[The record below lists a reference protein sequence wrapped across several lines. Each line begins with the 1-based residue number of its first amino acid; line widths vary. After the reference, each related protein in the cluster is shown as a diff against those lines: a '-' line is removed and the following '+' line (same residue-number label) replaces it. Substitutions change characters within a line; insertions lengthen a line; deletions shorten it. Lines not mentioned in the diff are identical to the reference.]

1 MRKTTVVFDL
11 DGTLLDTLEDLADST
26 NYALARYGFP
36 TRTLEEVRCFV
47 GNGVR
52 KLIERALPGGAGNAR
67 FEEVLDCFKRYYV
80 GHCKVKTGLYPGI
93 PDLLL
98 QLKAGGYKVGIVSN
112 KLQGGVDELY
122 HYYFDEDSDSVICSS
137 QIGSGNDKEKNAD
150 QFASYFLV
158 PSAALYAAIT
168 KCKKNSTDK
177 LSLNDIIRLE
187 QYFGISHQAMLIRL
201 QSEGQLTSADLAS
214 MQGGII
220 SAAARLGFDT
230 SLYKPTEENK
240 KMQVLGHYICQAE
253 NLLDNDVISQGKYE
267 ELLLDAFREDIVYG
281 LESEEG
287 DIVD

>member
-1 MRKTTVVFDL
+1 MIDRMDL
-11 DGTLLDTLEDLADST
+11 
-26 NYALARYGFP
+26 
-36 TRTLEEVRCFV
+36 
-47 GNGVR
+47 
-52 KLIERALPGGAGNAR
+52 
-67 FEEVLDCFKRYYV
+67 
-80 GHCKVKTGLYPGI
+80 
-93 PDLLL
+93 
-98 QLKAGGYKVGIVSN
+98 SN
-112 KLQGGVDELY
+112 KASTIRKRLGEDESSPVDIFSLVQTIENLTLVFYPLGSNISGACFRNRLSSLIVVNSDMSLGRQRFSLAHELY

-168 KCKKNSTDK
+168 KCKKNSPGK

-220 SAAARLGFDT
+220 SVAARLGFDT

>member
-1 MRKTTVVFDL
+1 M
-11 DGTLLDTLEDLADST
+11 
-26 NYALARYGFP
+26 
-36 TRTLEEVRCFV
+36 
-47 GNGVR
+47 
-52 KLIERALPGGAGNAR
+52 
-67 FEEVLDCFKRYYV
+67 
-80 GHCKVKTGLYPGI
+80 
-93 PDLLL
+93 
-98 QLKAGGYKVGIVSN
+98 
-112 KLQGGVDELY
+112 
-122 HYYFDEDSDSVICSS
+122 
-137 QIGSGNDKEKNAD
+137 
-150 QFASYFLV
+150 
-158 PSAALYAAIT
+158 
-168 KCKKNSTDK
+168 
-177 LSLNDIIRLE
+177 NDIIRLE

-220 SAAARLGFDT
+220 SAAARLGFDA

>member
-1 MRKTTVVFDL
+1 MSVSISHPQSCT
-11 DGTLLDTLEDLADST
+11 
-26 NYALARYGFP
+26 
-36 TRTLEEVRCFV
+36 
-47 GNGVR
+47 
-52 KLIERALPGGAGNAR
+52 ERSQK
-67 FEEVLDCFKRYYV
+67 FHV
-80 GHCKVKTGLYPGI
+80 I
-93 PDLLL
+93 
-98 QLKAGGYKVGIVSN
+98 S
-112 KLQGGVDELY
+112 
-122 HYYFDEDSDSVICSS
+122 SVIGGKVAPHRYLLSS
-137 QIGSGNDKEKNAD
+137 RGNDKEKSAD

-168 KCKKNSTDK
+168 KCKKNSADK

-201 QSEGQLTSADLAS
+201 QNESQLTSADLAS

-253 NLLDNDVISQGKYE
+253 NLLDNDIISQGKYE